1 MRPSKS
7 VMDMEVKSVR
17 KKFKCPSFAA
27 GVSREVIQQ
36 GLDMLG
42 WELDYAIEHT
52 ILGMRE
58 VAEEIGL
65 K

>member
-1 MRPSKS
+1 MANGFPIAMAIPPILNLSES
-7 VMDMEVKSVR
+7 
-17 KKFKCPSFAA
+17 PSFAA